1 VRARGARACR
11 DGDPWR
17 LGSRGRERVKV
28 VVTGLVASFPLGGVA
43 WDYLA
48 YVDGFRRLGCDV
60 LYLEDTGQ
68 WLYDPARETFTD
80 DATGNIRWL
89 AEALRT
95 LDLPAERF
103 AVRVPDGTFH
113 GAGREAVTRFCRSA
127 DLFLNVSGACWLRDE
142 YRGAK
147 CTAYLDSDPGY
158 TQAKLLAQERGE
170 ATRDQAFSVGLIRHH
185 DRFFTFAENMGQP
198 DCSVPDSGLSW
209 TPTRQPVVLER
220 WPFSFD
226 ASAGRFTTVM
236 SWKTDVSLPMID
248 GVRHGGKDVEFS
260 RFLDLPRRTHVPIE
274 VAISGAAP
282 LDRLRAH
289 GWHLVSARDKS
300 ATMEAYRAY
309 LAQSRGEW
317 SVSKNVYVALRSGW
331 FSCRSAVYLALGKP
345 VVVQDTGWSQ
355 YYPTGAGL
363 FAFETAD
370 EALAGLETADGDYRR
385 QCEAA
390 RAVAESAFAA
400 DKVLERLL
408 ADCGLT

>member
-1 VRARGARACR
+1 MRI
-11 DGDPWR
+11 
-17 LGSRGRERVKV
+17 
-28 VVTGLVASFPLGGVA
+28 VVTGLIASFPLGGVA

-60 LYLEDTGQ
+60 FYLEDTGQ

-80 DATGNIRWL
+80 DAHGNIRWL
-89 AEALRT
+89 VDALR
-95 LDLPAERF
+95 LVGIPAERF

-113 GAGREAVTRFCRSA
+113 GAGREAVTSFCRSA
-127 DLFLNVSGACWLRDE
+127 DLFLNVSGSCWLRDE
-142 YRGAK
+142 YRGAT

-170 ATRDQAFSVGLIRHH
+170 ATDDQSFSVTLIRHH

-198 DCSVPDSGLSW
+198 DCTVPDGGLSW
-209 TPTRQPVVLER
+209 IPTRQPVVLER
-220 WPFSFD
+220 WPFSFNAD
-226 ASAGRFTTVM
+226 ASRFTTVM

-248 GVRHGGKDVEFS
+248 GVRHGGKNVEFS
-260 RFLDLPRRTHVPIE
+260 RFVELPRRTHIPME

-282 LDRLRAH
+282 LDHLRAR
-289 GWHLVSARDKS
+289 GWHLVNARDKS
-300 ATMEAYRAY
+300 ATMDAYRAY

-345 VVVQDTGWSQ
+345 VVVQDTGWSK

-363 FAFETAD
+363 FAFETPD
-370 EALAGLETADGDYRR
+370 EAVAALEAANGDYRR
-385 QCEAA
+385 QCDAA
-390 RAVAESAFAA
+390 RAVAESAFAS

-408 ADCGLT
+408 ADCDLT